1 VNRVRSVIN
10 VSSLPSERYGSEGLT
25 WWGAMGGEI
34 IEGFVLILAIFAYF
48 YLRADSPDWPPL
60 HTPLPSLGIP
70 TINLV
75 LMLVSI
81 VPAALAYRA
90 AKAEDRTACLI
101 WLSIHFLI
109 GAAICV
115 IRYYECFALNVR
127 WDTNAYGSINW
138 ALLFAHGYTM
148 LLDVFDTGA
157 LVILCIFLE
166 PEEKHYVD
174 MTENSFFWYFV
185 VATWIPVYFL
195 VFLGPRF

>member
-1 VNRVRSVIN
+1 MKKVRSVIN
-10 VSSLPSERYGSEGLT
+10 VSALPGEVYGSDNLT
-25 WWGAMGGEI
+25 WWGAMGGEV
-34 IEGFVLILAIFAYF
+34 IEGFVLVLAIFAYF
-48 YLRADSPDWPPL
+48 YLRANSPDWPPL

-75 LMLVSI
+75 LMLASI

-115 IRYYECFALNVR
+115 VRYYECFALNVR
-127 WDTNAYGSINW
+127 WDSNAYGSINW

-148 LLDVFDTGA
+148 LLDVFDTAA

-174 MTENSFFWYFV
+174 ITENSFFWYFV